1 MCGEWFTIASA
12 QTRGIHAALGATMM
26 SVISRR
32 FWQSDHYNWLS
43 GYLAARKMSGPTRA
57 VMAFLSS
64 SFVACLIVLL
74 TSQDG
79 PREPVPVAMTW
90 IAVIG
95 GLAGMALFAWR
106 WPTRAQSLAFVVVV
120 NTSIA
125 LACLAHPNPLA
136 ALIGCIAFA
145 TSGAYVAFFHST
157 GWMLYNFGVAAMV
170 ATFQAVRL
178 AMTGHPALAGVDWWL
193 IVEVNVALPLGGQIL
208 VRALAGDLVRAD
220 TDPLTGLLNRRA
232 FHRKALGMIHT
243 RPSNANYLM
252 VMLIDLDNFKA
263 LNDTHGHK
271 AGDQALVHTAR
282 TLSATADP
290 QVVIARIGG
299 EEFLLATTAPTCTAE
314 SLATQLCTAIATT
327 PERVTASIGAVCT
340 RLDSTTP
347 TDHDVLLEK
356 LVAAA
361 DAAMY
366 SAKRDGGNQVHHPN
380 HPNTEQR
387 SVRGTSDRN

>member
-1 MCGEWFTIASA
+1 
-12 QTRGIHAALGATMM
+12 M

-32 FWQSDHYNWLS
+32 FWQSDHYDWLS

-64 SFVACLIVLL
+64 SFVAGLIVLL

-79 PREPVPVAMTW
+79 PREPVTVAMAW

-157 GWMLYNFGVAAMV
+157 GWMLYNFGVATIV
-170 ATFQAVRL
+170 VTVQAVRV
-178 AMTGHPALAGVDWWL
+178 AMTGHPALAWVDWWL

-208 VRALAGDLVRAD
+208 VRALAGDLLRAD

-263 LNDTHGHK
+263 LNDTYGHK
-271 AGDQALVHTAR
+271 AGDQALVHAAR

-290 QVVIARIGG
+290 QAVIARIGG
-299 EEFLLATTAPTCTAE
+299 EEFLLATTAPACTAE
-314 SLATQLCTAIATT
+314 SLATQLCTAIAVT
-327 PERVTASIGAVCT
+327 PAAVTASIGAVCT
-340 RLDSTTP
+340 RLDGNTAAAG
-347 TDHDVLLEK
+347 HDVLLEK

-366 SAKRDGGNQVHHPN
+366 SAKRAGGNQVHHPDH

-387 SVRGTSDRN
+387 SLRGT